1 MKSFYEMLKI
11 VEADAVATTGVPQTT
26 TPNQQQQQQ
35 QQQTAQQTKVQQPS
49 TTQTANQQ
57 QKPKLNPQQ
66 KQAFMNQMA
75 ELLKK
80 FGINL

>member
-11 VEADAVATTGVPQTT
+11 VEVGTVATTGVPQTT
-26 TPNQQQQQQ
+26 TPNQQQQQ
-35 QQQTAQQTKVQQPS
+35 TNTAAQQTNAQQPS

-57 QKPKLNPQQ
+57 QKPKLTPQQ